1 MSSVMNCISASVEF
15 SFKGE
20 THTLNTVLKLDE
32 MLVKH
37 IDLASLH
44 HALAVENGI
53 DTYSYLFEVLQQEEI
68 FFSHPQGD
76 AARYLHDGQFDF
88 ATYVSDHQ
96 SDELFAP
103 LQAIAAREMGIADLA
118 DHPQLKQALLCAY
131 QLGLEQ

>member
-1 MSSVMNCISASVEF
+1 MSSLINSISASVEF

-20 THTLNTVLKLDE
+20 TRTLNTTLNLDA
-32 MLVKH
+32 MLAKH

-44 HALAVENGI
+44 HALAVANAI
-53 DTYSYLFEVLQQEEI
+53 DTYSYLFEVLQEEEI

-76 AARYLHDGQFDF
+76 AAHYLHDGQFDF
-88 ATYVSDHQ
+88 AGYVSAHQ

-103 LQAIAAREMGIADLA
+103 LQAIASREMGIADLA